1 MSLHGMCFSHFR
13 VGYMSELR
21 GMSFPVF
28 QTLTSPVDLSA
39 IHLLSQDFDRAG
51 PNFRPCGVVKG

>member
-1 MSLHGMCFSHFR
+1 
-13 VGYMSELR
+13 MSELR